1 MKTGTPMIV
10 HMPIDSVETL
20 EEAKLPPG
28 AARAIVRVIAKHVT
42 EAVSHLATK
51 DDLEEVKVAMKRDS
65 DEFRAEMRREFAEFR
80 TEMRQEFTNF
90 QADMRQEFASFQAEM
105 RRDFTELQRQMF
117 KWFLAFLGVMLPAYT
132 SLAFFVVQYVKK

>member
-1 MKTGTPMIV
+1 MQTGKPIIV
-10 HMPIDSVETL
+10 HMPIDSVESL

-28 AARAIVRVIAKHVT
+28 AARAIVRVIANHVT

-51 DDLEEVKVAMKRDS
+51 DDLEEFKVAMKREA
-65 DEFRAEMRREFAEFR
+65 DEFRTEMRQGFSEFQAEMRREFAELR
-80 TEMRQEFTNF
+80 IEV
-90 QADMRQEFASFQAEM
+90 
-105 RRDFTELQRQMF
+105 QRQMF

>member
-10 HMPIDSVETL
+10 HMPFDSVETL

-51 DDLEEVKVAMKRDS
+51 DDLEEFKVAMKRDS
-65 DEFRAEMRREFAEFR
+65 DDFRTEMRREFA
-80 TEMRQEFTNF
+80 N
-90 QADMRQEFASFQAEM
+90 FQAEM
-105 RRDFTELQRQMF
+105 RREFTELQRQMF

-132 SLAFFVVQYVKK
+132 SLAFFMVQYVKK

>member
-1 MKTGTPMIV
+1 MQTGKPIIV
-10 HMPIDSVETL
+10 HMPIDSVESL

-28 AARAIVRVIAKHVT
+28 AARAIVRVIANHVT

-51 DDLEEVKVAMKRDS
+51 DDLEEFKVAMKRD
-65 DEFRAEMRREFAEFR
+65 AAEFR
-80 TEMRQEFTNF
+80 TEMRQEF
-90 QADMRQEFASFQAEM
+90 ADFHAEMRREFAEFQAEM
-105 RRDFTELQRQMF
+105 RREFAELRIEVQRQMF

>member
-1 MKTGTPMIV
+1 MQTGKPIIV

-28 AARAIVRVIAKHVT
+28 AARAIVRVIANHVT

-51 DDLEEVKVAMKRDS
+51 DDLEEFKVAMKREA
-65 DEFRAEMRREFAEFR
+65 DEFRTEMRQGFSEFQAEMRREFAELR
-80 TEMRQEFTNF
+80 IEV
-90 QADMRQEFASFQAEM
+90 
-105 RRDFTELQRQMF
+105 QRQMF
-117 KWFLAFLGVMLPAYT
+117 KWFLAFLGVMLPPYT

>member
-28 AARAIVRVIAKHVT
+28 AARAIVRVIANHVT

-51 DDLEEVKVAMKRDS
+51 DDLEEFKVAMKREA
-65 DEFRAEMRREFAEFR
+65 DEFRTEMRQGFSDFQAEMRREFAELR
-80 TEMRQEFTNF
+80 IEV
-90 QADMRQEFASFQAEM
+90 
-105 RRDFTELQRQMF
+105 QRQMF

>member
-1 MKTGTPMIV
+1 MQTRKPIIV
-10 HMPIDSVETL
+10 HMPIDSVESL

-28 AARAIVRVIAKHVT
+28 AARAIVRVIANHVT

-51 DDLEEVKVAMKRDS
+51 DDLEEFKVAMKRDA
-65 DEFRAEMRREFAEFR
+65 DDFRTEMRREFAEF
-80 TEMRQEFTNF
+80 
-90 QADMRQEFASFQAEM
+90 QAEI
-105 RRDFTELQRQMF
+105 RRDFAELQRQMF

>member
-1 MKTGTPMIV
+1 MQPGKPIIV
-10 HMPIDSVETL
+10 HMPIDSVESL

-28 AARAIVRVIAKHVT
+28 AARAIVRVIANHVT

-51 DDLEEVKVAMKRDS
+51 DDLEEFKVAMKREA
-65 DEFRAEMRREFAEFR
+65 DEFRTEMRQGFSDFQAEMRREFAELR
-80 TEMRQEFTNF
+80 IEV
-90 QADMRQEFASFQAEM
+90 
-105 RRDFTELQRQMF
+105 QRQMF